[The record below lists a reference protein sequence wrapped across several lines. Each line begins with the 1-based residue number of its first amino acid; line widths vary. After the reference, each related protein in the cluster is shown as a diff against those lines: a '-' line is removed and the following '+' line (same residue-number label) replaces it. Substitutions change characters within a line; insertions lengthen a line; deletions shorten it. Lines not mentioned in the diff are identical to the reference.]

1 MHTAIKTKNKKCGYV
16 GSYPTNESCSLS
28 GKN

>member
-1 MHTAIKTKNKKCGYV
+1 MHTAIKKQKIWGYV